1 MSFDSAALPADADA
15 IAPDGSEVR
24 VLLEL
29 AGGSMAHFALSPG
42 QCSVAVQHRTVEEIW
57 FVLGGRGEMWR
68 SFEGRTEVT
77 ALNAGSC
84 VTVPH
89 GTVFQFRSLGP
100 EVLTAV
106 AVTMPP
112 WPGDGEAV
120 RAEGAWVPTVA
131 PGAGLAP
138 E

>member
-1 MSFDSAALPADADA
+1 VSFDSKQLPAEADA

-24 VLLEL
+24 VLLGL
-29 AGGSMAHFALSPG
+29 SGGSVAHFSLSPG
-42 QCSVAVQHRTVEEIW
+42 QCSVAVRHRTVEEIW

-68 SFEGRTEVT
+68 SLDGQSDVT
-77 ALNAGSC
+77 ALHPGSC
-84 VTVPH
+84 VTLPH

-100 EVLTAV
+100 DVLTAV

-112 WPGDGEAV
+112 WPGNGEAV
-120 RAEGAWVPTVA
+120 RAEGAWVPNVA
-131 PGAGLAP
+131 PGPGLAL